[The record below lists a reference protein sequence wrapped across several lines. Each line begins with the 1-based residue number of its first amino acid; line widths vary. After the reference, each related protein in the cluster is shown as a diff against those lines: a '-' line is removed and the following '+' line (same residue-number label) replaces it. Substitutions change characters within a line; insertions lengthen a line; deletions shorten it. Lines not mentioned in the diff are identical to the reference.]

1 MALALEMYLDCLEG
15 RLVKGLSNQDEFVFN
30 TIYQGSALQMR
41 VYPVLPTYSGLPPFY
56 SKISLTNLDLQV
68 VLGPRAGADAIKAA
82 QYTWTKQTTNDSEG
96 KSGYF
101 YATLDLNT
109 TDLNTAIG
117 SLDSIRYYLEFRISE
132 SAVWRVAHQRE
143 VTVVSVVKDPS
154 GAASI
159 PTPAAGYYTI
169 AEIQNLF
176 VRKIGLAGETIIL
189 TSPDGASTRQLGCN
203 DDKSGMDNIT

>member
-30 TIYQGSALQMR
+30 TVYQGSALQMR
-41 VYPVLPTYSGLPPFY
+41 VYPVIPTFSGLAPFY
-56 SKISLTNLDLQV
+56 SKLSLTNLDLQI

-82 QYTWTKQTTNDSEG
+82 QYTWTKQTTNDSDG

-109 TDLNTAIG
+109 SELETAIG
-117 SLDSIRYYLEFRISE
+117 SLDSITYYLEFRISE
-132 SAVWRVAHQRE
+132 SAVWRVAHQRQ
-143 VTVVSVVKDPS
+143 VTVISVVKNPT

-159 PTPAAGYYTI
+159 PTPAASYYTA

-176 VRKIGLAGETIIL
+176 VRKIGLAGETVIF
-189 TSPDGASTRQLGCN
+189 TSPDGASTRELGCN
-203 DDKSGMDNIT
+203 DDKSGMDNVT